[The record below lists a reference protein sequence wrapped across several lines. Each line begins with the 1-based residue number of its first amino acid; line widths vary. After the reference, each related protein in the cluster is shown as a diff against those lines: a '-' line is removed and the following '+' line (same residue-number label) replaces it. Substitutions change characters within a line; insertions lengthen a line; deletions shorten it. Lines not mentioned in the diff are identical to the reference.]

1 MRLRLLTRATRTGR
15 FCANLGGRS
24 ANTSEVLR
32 EDLIHGGADVRHVQE
47 LLGYAS
53 LSSTAIYTRV
63 ATADLRGVIR
73 KSHPRE
79 RTWRGRGKA

>member
-1 MRLRLLTRATRTGR
+1 VRESAKAAGIPVRVSPHTLRHSFATH
-15 FCANLGGRS
+15 
-24 ANTSEVLR
+24 
-32 EDLIHGGADVRHVQE
+32 LIQGGADVRHVQE
-47 LLGYAS
+47 LLGHAS
-53 LSSTAIYTRV
+53 LSSAAIYTRV